1 MHASLILLVAVKNNL
16 SLVFYLREVMTFRGE
31 VQKSPEV
38 KFAMAVFH
46 ALNSNNF
53 VRFFRLLRYEVPSPS
68 LSTNFVEVQV
78 IRCYQ
83 MLSCTCKPCKL

>member
-1 MHASLILLVAVKNNL
+1 
-16 SLVFYLREVMTFRGE
+16 MTFRDA

-53 VRFFRLLRYEVPSPS
+53 VRFFRLVRYQIPSPS
-68 LSTNFVEVQV
+68 HVYITVFCLTYSSYIYVVHNLL
-78 IRCYQ
+78 CYF
-83 MLSCTCKPCKL
+83 L

>member
-1 MHASLILLVAVKNNL
+1 
-16 SLVFYLREVMTFRGE
+16 MTFRDA

-53 VRFFRLLRYEVPSPS
+53 VRFFRLVRYQIPSPS
-68 LSTNFVEVQV
+68 HVYITVFCLTYSSYIYIVHNLL
-78 IRCYQ
+78 CYF
-83 MLSCTCKPCKL
+83 L

>member
-1 MHASLILLVAVKNNL
+1 
-16 SLVFYLREVMTFRGE
+16 MTFRDE

-68 LSTNFVEVQV
+68 LTTELTYN
-78 IRCYQ
+78 RY
-83 MLSCTCKPCKL
+83 M

>member
-1 MHASLILLVAVKNNL
+1 
-16 SLVFYLREVMTFRGE
+16 MTFRDA

-53 VRFFRLLRYEVPSPS
+53 VRFFRLLRYEIPFPSFI
-68 LSTNFVEVQV
+68 TIFVKVQF
-78 IRCYQ
+78 I
-83 MLSCTCKPCKL
+83 LP